1 MLVDQFGKSITD
13 ILSDTQSLITKPVP
27 TSNFQMYA
35 NTSNTPNVSNTPV
48 VNNPNV
54 VQPDR
59 INVVQPDRI
68 NVVNPLDKY
77 KHGGQVEILKGHE
90 YIKDLL

>member
-1 MLVDQFGKSITD
+1 MLVDQFGNPLDVFSNA
-13 ILSDTQSLITKPVP
+13 QSLITKPVP

-35 NTSNTPNVSNTPV
+35 NTSNTPNISNTPV
-48 VNNPNV
+48 VNNP
-54 VQPDR
+54 
-59 INVVQPDRI
+59 NVVQPDRI

-77 KHGGQVEILKGHE
+77 KHGGEVEILKGHE

>member
-1 MLVDQFGKSITD
+1 MLVDQFGKLFPEIF
-13 ILSDTQSLITKPVP
+13 SDTQSLITKPVP

-35 NTSNTPNVSNTPV
+35 NTSNTPNTPNVSNTPV
-48 VNNPNV
+48 VNNP
-54 VQPDR
+54 
-59 INVVQPDRI
+59 NVVQPDRI